1 MITIAGLTVS
11 GILSLPTAVL
21 SPSAAEMTGPTILSI
36 QELSMYN
43 SWELQ
48 LQDQRLESSVLL
60 IMQVECK
67 LTQNKIKYSHKDKE
81 KQ

>member
-1 MITIAGLTVS
+1 
-11 GILSLPTAVL
+11 
-21 SPSAAEMTGPTILSI
+21 
-36 QELSMYN
+36 MYN